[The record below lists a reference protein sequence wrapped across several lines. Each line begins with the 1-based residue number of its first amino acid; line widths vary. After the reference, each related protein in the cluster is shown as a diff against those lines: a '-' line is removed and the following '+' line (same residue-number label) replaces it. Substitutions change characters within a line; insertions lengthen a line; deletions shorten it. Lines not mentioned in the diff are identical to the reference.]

1 MKMVHYRFFMQKC
14 NLRDKFVSKIGL
26 KILILSAGMDAG
38 NEKHSSD
45 QCDTISVEA
54 HEPSES
60 MQEKYQ
66 GDQICDA
73 KNLGTASGA
82 EQGTVF

>member
-1 MKMVHYRFFMQKC
+1 MQKC
-14 NLRDKFVSKIGL
+14 NFRDKFVSKTVL
-26 KILILSAGMDAG
+26 KILILSAGMKTG
-38 NEKHSSD
+38 NEKHSYD

-54 HEPSES
+54 YDPSES

-66 GDQICDA
+66 GNLICDA

>member
-1 MKMVHYRFFMQKC
+1 MTGF
-14 NLRDKFVSKIGL
+14 RDKFVSKIGL

-38 NEKHSSD
+38 NEKHSYD

-54 HEPSES
+54 HDPSES

-66 GDQICDA
+66 GDQICDV
-73 KNLGTASGA
+73 KNIGTASGA